1 MIDTAATDG
10 ASASLEAEMNSLL
23 SSSTFSVA
31 SYLNLALS
39 SSLPTKIPSV
49 STSGAVPTKNQT
61 DADDLQ
67 RRMTELALQLQ
78 IQTQS
83 CHEDIGR
90 IGAEL
95 QAILPRCA
103 ADVGRVGVG
112 LEGMRMDAQT
122 LLETTAITGTAG
134 GGDSSL
140 SSSLETLSTLHALQ
154 ANLTKTKGVL
164 TAAATWDSTISS
176 VAPLLAEL
184 NITEAVHALA
194 QLEAG
199 ERALRGMPQ
208 REERLESIKQIREQ
222 VQALLQPQLR
232 HALQNMHT
240 RLAPLQQCVGLY
252 SKLDKMDSLRDDYV
266 KQRPGAVHKA
276 WFSYAPPKNTY
287 GNGNG
292 NSSANN
298 NDNSITDESATNAIY
313 SSNQVS
319 GAQLAGEAFLVWLP
333 SWYDTVLNLLTEERR
348 QASTVFGPAEA
359 PEIVVKV
366 LREAFRPILPSFQS
380 RLEMVFSSATSAAA
394 TNTTKGSFETICS
407 IYESTLR
414 FLSLTYDL
422 VAGAFLDLVES
433 GATKKGDTGLDLYQS
448 MQDVFLQLASPFA
461 LYVQRFADLEGKHS
475 RVVAGMVSK
484 DIQQTVGSVSS
495 TSMNLQTLQEATGRL
510 KDLASFIFP
519 IVDGS
524 LDRFELLNG
533 GYRAKEALRS
543 VDMIVSNHLEELIIA
558 IRSLSAAMTDDANK
572 FVMEFDE
579 QHVLCAME
587 VLKIVGNFRRDLRN
601 FEGGTRTRMKSL
613 SERMEDYHAQEAS
626 FKSIVESNN
635 SFLLPDSL
643 SIVEID
649 SYITKAFCGDN
660 DANTDANEINPSLAT
675 LQNIYSS
682 ASSQRDTIYSN
693 TEEAIKRFA
702 TSCHSFVFDVCSAVP
717 SKHLNELTQMQAWR
731 ENSSVIG
738 DLDSYGTLPQ
748 QYITQVGEHM
758 LSLVQAFEP
767 FASDPATLSLV
778 NEAMDGVRDVA
789 LQPWSEFIGAAGF
802 VGSDSTI
809 SAMMNGKHI
818 VDLVLSN
825 SALGEE
831 DAALE
836 EGATEDEIASAAFC
850 NAWLDVI
857 GLAVTGRLLEKIM
870 RIPQLTPKGCEHLTA
885 DLNYLVNVFS
895 ALGVAGHPH
904 PLVTHMGMLAT
915 LSDGDLEA
923 QIKTRNTSSEL
934 ENALRA
940 VEARMALRR
949 GISIG

>member
-1 MIDTAATDG
+1 MA
-10 ASASLEAEMNSLL
+10 
-23 SSSTFSVA
+23 
-31 SYLNLALS
+31 
-39 SSLPTKIPSV
+39 
-49 STSGAVPTKNQT
+49 
-61 DADDLQ
+61 
-67 RRMTELALQLQ
+67 
-78 IQTQS
+78 
-83 CHEDIGR
+83 
-90 IGAEL
+90 
-95 QAILPRCA
+95 
-103 ADVGRVGVG
+103 
-112 LEGMRMDAQT
+112 
-122 LLETTAITGTAG
+122 
-134 GGDSSL
+134 
-140 SSSLETLSTLHALQ
+140 
-154 ANLTKTKGVL
+154 
-164 TAAATWDSTISS
+164 
-176 VAPLLAEL
+176 
-184 NITEAVHALA
+184 
-194 QLEAG
+194 
-199 ERALRGMPQ
+199 
-208 REERLESIKQIREQ
+208 
-222 VQALLQPQLR
+222 
-232 HALQNMHT
+232 
-240 RLAPLQQCVGLY
+240 
-252 SKLDKMDSLRDDYV
+252 
-266 KQRPGAVHKA
+266 
-276 WFSYAPPKNTY
+276 
-287 GNGNG
+287 
-292 NSSANN
+292 
-298 NDNSITDESATNAIY
+298 
-313 SSNQVS
+313 
-319 GAQLAGEAFLVWLP
+319 WLP

-380 RLEMVFSSATSAAA
+380 RLERVFSSATSAAA

-461 LYVQRFADLEGKHS
+461 LYAQRFADLEGKHS

-495 TSMNLQTLQEATGRL
+495 TSMNLQTLQETTGRL

-543 VDMIVSNHLEELIIA
+543 VDKIVSNHLEELIIA
-558 IRSLSAAMTDDANK
+558 IRSLSAAMTGDASK

-613 SERMEDYHAQEAS
+613 SERMEDYHAQEAI
-626 FKSIVESNN
+626 FKSIVESNS
-635 SFLLPDSL
+635 SFSLPDSL

-649 SYITKAFCGDN
+649 SYLTKVFCGDN
-660 DANTDANEINPSLAT
+660 DANTDANELNPSLAT
-675 LQNIYSS
+675 LQNICSS
-682 ASSQRDTIYSN
+682 ASSQRDNIYSN

-731 ENSSVIG
+731 ENSSATG

-809 SAMMNGKHI
+809 STMMNGI
-818 VDLVLSN
+818 DIADLVLSN

-836 EGATEDEIASAAFC
+836 EGATEDEIASASFC

-904 PLVTHMGMLAT
+904 PLVTHMGALAT

-923 QIKTRNTSSEL
+923 QIKSRNTSSEV

-949 GISIG
+949 GISIR

>member
-1 MIDTAATDG
+1 MIDTAVTDG

-39 SSLPTKIPSV
+39 SSLPTKISSV
-49 STSGAVPTKNQT
+49 PTSGAQT
-61 DADDLQ
+61 DADKLQ

-176 VAPLLAEL
+176 VAPLLAEQ

-194 QLEAG
+194 KLEAG
-199 ERALRGMPQ
+199 ERALRGMPH

-240 RLAPLQQCVGLY
+240 RLAPLQHCVGLY
-252 SKLDKMDSLRDDYV
+252 SKLDKMESLRDDYV

-276 WFSYAPPKNTY
+276 WFSYAPPKNAY
-287 GNGNG
+287 GNSN
-292 NSSANN
+292 NSANN
-298 NDNSITDESATNAIY
+298 NDTNITDENSTNAI
-313 SSNQVS
+313 SSLDQVA

-394 TNTTKGSFETICS
+394 INTTKGSFETICS

-461 LYVQRFADLEGKHS
+461 LYAQRFADLEDKHS

-543 VDMIVSNHLEELIIA
+543 VDKIVSNHLEELIIA
-558 IRSLSAAMTDDANK
+558 IRSMSAAMTGDANK
-572 FVMEFDE
+572 LVMEFDE

-613 SERMEDYHAQEAS
+613 SERMEDYHAQEAI
-626 FKSIVESNN
+626 FKSIVESNS
-635 SFLLPDSL
+635 SFSLPDSL

-649 SYITKAFCGDN
+649 SYLTKVFCGDN
-660 DANTDANEINPSLAT
+660 DANTDANKLNPSLAT

-682 ASSQRDTIYSN
+682 ASSQRDNIYSN

-731 ENSSVIG
+731 ENSSATG

-767 FASDPATLSLV
+767 FASDPTTLSLV

-809 SAMMNGKHI
+809 STMMNGKDI
-818 VDLVLSN
+818 ADLVLSN

-836 EGATEDEIASAAFC
+836 EGATEDEIASASFC

-895 ALGVAGHPH
+895 ALGVTGHPH
-904 PLVTHMGMLAT
+904 PLVTHMSALAT

-923 QIKTRNTSSEL
+923 QIKSRNTSSEV

-949 GISIG
+949 GISID

>member
-1 MIDTAATDG
+1 MTDVAASESSF
-10 ASASLEAEMNSLL
+10 ASPEAELSSLL
-23 SSSTFSVA
+23 SSPSFSVA

-39 SSLPTKIPSV
+39 SPSPTKIPSQP
-49 STSGAVPTKNQT
+49 SS
-61 DADDLQ
+61 DDLQ
-67 RRMTELALQLQ
+67 RKMTELALQLQ

-83 CHEDIGR
+83 CHEGIGR

-112 LEGMRMDAQT
+112 LEGMKMDAQT
-122 LLETTAITGTAG
+122 LLETTAMG
-134 GGDSSL
+134 GNGEESSL

-154 ANLTKTKGVL
+154 ANLTKTKEVL

-176 VAPLLAEL
+176 VAPLLAQQNL
-184 NITEAVHALA
+184 TEAVNALA

-199 ERALRGMPQ
+199 ERALRGMPH
-208 REERLESIKQIREQ
+208 REERQASIQQIREQ
-222 VQALLQPQLR
+222 VQALLQPQLQ
-232 HALQNMHT
+232 HALQNMHS
-240 RLAPLQQCVGLY
+240 RLAPLQQCVALY

-266 KQRPGAVHKA
+266 KQRPGTVHKA

-287 GNGNG
+287 SSNTTEDGS
-292 NSSANN
+292 SSAFPSV
-298 NDNSITDESATNAIY
+298 D
-313 SSNQVS
+313 Q
-319 GAQLAGEAFLVWLP
+319 AQKAQQAGDAFLAWLP
-333 SWYDTVLNLLTEERR
+333 SWYETVLNLLTEERR

-380 RLEMVFSSATSAAA
+380 RLEMVFSSATSP
-394 TNTTKGSFETICS
+394 TSISNPTRGSFETLCS

-433 GATKKGDTGLDLYQS
+433 GNSKKGDTGLELYQS

-461 LYVQRFADLEGKHS
+461 LYAQRFAELEGKHS
-475 RVVAGMVSK
+475 RVVAGTVSK

-495 TSMNLQTLQEATGRL
+495 TSIDLQTLQDATGRL

-524 LDRFELLNG
+524 LDRFALLNG

-543 VDMIVSNHLEELIIA
+543 VDKTMSNHLEELIIA
-558 IRSLSAAMTDDANK
+558 VRSLSAAMTADSSKLASD
-572 FVMEFDE
+572 FDE
-579 QHVLCAME
+579 QHILCAME
-587 VLKIVGNFRRDLRN
+587 VLKIAGNFRRDLRN
-601 FEGGTRTRMKSL
+601 FEGGTQTRMQSL
-613 SERMEDYHAQEAS
+613 YERMESYHAQEAG
-626 FKSIVESNN
+626 FKSIVESTKTGSGSSVSNN
-635 SFLLPDSL
+635 AFSLPDSL
-643 SIVEID
+643 SVIEID
-649 SYITKAFCGDN
+649 SYLTKVFCGEN
-660 DANTDANEINPSLAT
+660 DANADNEMSPSLAA
-675 LQNIYSS
+675 LQSICSGTSS
-682 ASSQRDTIYSN
+682 FSS

-702 TSCHSFVFDVCSAVP
+702 TSCHSFVFNVCSAVP
-717 SKHLNELTQMQAWR
+717 TKHLHKLPDMPAWR
-731 ENSSVIG
+731 ESASDSDN
-738 DLDSYGTLPQ
+738 LDSYGTLPQ

-767 FASDPATLSLV
+767 FASDSATLSLV

-789 LQPWSEFIGAAGF
+789 LQPWSDFIGAAGF
-802 VGSDSTI
+802 VGSDSSI
-809 SAMMNGKHI
+809 STLMNGKGI
-818 VDLVLSN
+818 ADLVLAN

-836 EGATEDEIASAAFC
+836 EGATEDEIASATFC

-870 RIPQLTPKGCEHLTA
+870 RIPQLTSKGCEHLTA

-904 PLVTHMGMLAT
+904 PLVTHIGTLAT
-915 LSDGDLEA
+915 LSDGDLET
-923 QIKTRNTSSEL
+923 QIKSRNKASEV

-940 VEARMALRR
+940 VEARIALRR
-949 GISIG
+949 GISIS

>member
-1 MIDTAATDG
+1 MTDIATA
-10 ASASLEAEMNSLL
+10 ASASPEAELSSLL
-23 SSSTFSVA
+23 SSSSFSVA

-39 SSLPTKIPSV
+39 SSSTKIPSQQ
-49 STSGAVPTKNQT
+49 SSSS
-61 DADDLQ
+61 DDLQ
-67 RRMTELALQLQ
+67 QKMTELALQLQ

-122 LLETTAITGTAG
+122 LLETTAMAGT
-134 GGDSSL
+134 GGDNSL

-154 ANLTKTKGVL
+154 ANLTKTKEVL
-164 TAAATWDSTISS
+164 NAAATWDSTISS
-176 VAPLLAEL
+176 VAPLLAEQNL
-184 NITEAVHALA
+184 SEAVHALA

-199 ERALRGMPQ
+199 ERALRGMPHK
-208 REERLESIKQIREQ
+208 EERQQSIQQIREQ
-222 VQALLQPQLR
+222 VQALLQPQLQ
-232 HALQNMHT
+232 HALQNMHS
-240 RLAPLQQCVGLY
+240 RLAPLQQCVALY
-252 SKLDKMDSLRDDYV
+252 SKLDKMDSLREDYV
-266 KQRPGAVHKA
+266 KQRPGVVHKA
-276 WFSYAPPKNTY
+276 WFSYAPPKSSYSNTAT
-287 GNGNG
+287 
-292 NSSANN
+292 S
-298 NDNSITDESATNAIY
+298 DETSTNAFP
-313 SSNQVS
+313 SLDQAAKAQV
-319 GAQLAGEAFLVWLP
+319 AGDAFLAWLP
-333 SWYDTVLNLLTEERR
+333 TWYETVLNLLTEERR

-380 RLEMVFSSATSAAA
+380 RLEMVFSSAMGGATTTS
-394 TNTTKGSFETICS
+394 TKGSFETLCS

-433 GATKKGDTGLDLYQS
+433 GASKKGDTGLELYQS

-461 LYVQRFADLEGKHS
+461 LYAQRFADLEGKHS
-475 RVVAGMVSK
+475 HVVAGTVSK
-484 DIQQTVGSVSS
+484 EIQQTVGSVSS
-495 TSMNLQTLQEATGRL
+495 TSMNLQSLQEATGRL

-519 IVDGS
+519 IADGS

-543 VDMIVSNHLEELIIA
+543 VDKTLSNHLEELIIA
-558 IRSLSAAMTDDANK
+558 VRSLSAAMTADANK
-572 FVMEFDE
+572 LVVEFDE

-587 VLKIVGNFRRDLRN
+587 VLKIAGNFRRDLRN
-601 FEGGTRTRMKSL
+601 FEAGTRTRMKSL
-613 SERMEDYHAQEAS
+613 YERMESYHAEEAGLKRIMAMAKKGVGSSLSADS
-626 FKSIVESNN
+626 FS
-635 SFLLPDSL
+635 LPDSL
-643 SIVEID
+643 SAIEID
-649 SYITKAFCGDN
+649 SYLTRVFCGDN
-660 DANTDANEINPSLAT
+660 NAKTDDNELNPSLGT
-675 LQNIYSS
+675 LQNVCSS
-682 ASSQRDTIYSN
+682 TSSQFTS

-702 TSCHSFVFDVCSAVP
+702 TSCHSFVFNVCSAVP
-717 SKHLNELTQMQAWR
+717 SKHLNELPDMPAWR
-731 ENSSVIG
+731 ESASASDN
-738 DLDSYGTLPQ
+738 LDSYGTLPQ
-748 QYITQVGEHM
+748 HYITQVGEHM

-767 FASDPATLSLV
+767 FASDSASLSLV

-789 LQPWSEFIGAAGF
+789 LQPWSEFIGSAGF
-802 VGSDSTI
+802 VGSNSSI
-809 SAMMNGKHI
+809 SAVMNGKDI
-818 VDLVLSN
+818 ADLVLSN

-870 RIPQLTPKGCEHLTA
+870 RIPQLTSKGCEHLTA

-904 PLVTHMGMLAT
+904 PLVTHIGAIAT
-915 LSDGDLEA
+915 LSDGELET
-923 QIKTRNTSSEL
+923 QIKSRNKTSEV

-940 VEARMALRR
+940 VEARIALRR
-949 GISIG
+949 GISVA